1 MMIGPDTV
9 KLFTAGLAIQ
19 LADATLS
26 LFQCKVEG
34 CVPGGS
40 GGVIHKL
47 QGTKVKS
54 PRCSK
59 NCNRRG
65 CLGPLPQCPPCPIP
79 RTLWRGFLHL
89 AISFYR
95 ALLGFAHGHL
105 WIINS
110 IQIVNYTFSFTKI
123 KLSGLLPDSQLPP
136 TPLYPPAFFK
146 ILNQNKGCLSG
157 SVDRGSDCHSG
168 YDLSVQEFEPCVGLC

>member
-1 MMIGPDTV
+1 MIGPDTV

-19 LADATLS
+19 LEDATLS

-34 CVPGGS
+34 CVPGGG

-95 ALLGFAHGHL
+95 VLPGFAHGHL

-110 IQIVNYTFSFTKI
+110 IQIVNYTFSFTSTWYRPSPKSSFQDCFQV
-123 KLSGLLPDSQLPP
+123 LSPP
-136 TPLYPPAFFK
+136 PPPLHPPPFLK
-146 ILNQNKGCLSG
+146 NLNQNKGCVSG
-157 SVDRGSDCHSG
+157 SVD
-168 YDLSVQEFEPCVGLC
+168 